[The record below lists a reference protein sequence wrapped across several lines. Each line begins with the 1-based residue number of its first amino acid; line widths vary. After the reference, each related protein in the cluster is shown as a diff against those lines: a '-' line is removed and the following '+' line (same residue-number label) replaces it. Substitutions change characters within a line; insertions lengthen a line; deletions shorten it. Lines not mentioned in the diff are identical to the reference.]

1 MKNRIFAMA
10 ALAAVL
16 FASCNKETE
25 MINPAPEARPDGA
38 SVTITLSS
46 GDDTADPR
54 LLRCHGHGRGVGEEP
69 LVALGL
75 HVQYLG

>member
-1 MKNRIFAMA
+1 MA

-25 MINPAPEARPDGA
+25 MMNPAPEARPDGA

-46 GDDTADPR
+46 GDDAQTRAFFDATATA
-54 LLRCHGHGRGVGEEP
+54 E
-69 LVALGL
+69 A
-75 HVQYLG
+75 